1 MGWNAAKPSS
11 VSPCWHSG
19 SLRYYCH
26 QENKHSGIINQ
37 CKMKQRGPAQL
48 IWNWFNDSPVNT
60 HLPSRKQES
69 RLISTDMPLSAPCI
83 WQSHLDL
90 AWFANI
96 KKKNKT
102 KNLMGFL
109 KLWGKVTDGGKVGD
123 RNDNLAVA
131 CCFWAYK
138 ILAFLRKE
146 TPGHASKWF

>member
-1 MGWNAAKPSS
+1 MLTFWEPLILLSPSI
-11 VSPCWHSG
+11 
-19 SLRYYCH
+19 
-26 QENKHSGIINQ
+26 ENKHSGIINQ

-60 HLPSRKQES
+60 HLPSGKQES
-69 RLISTDMPLSAPCI
+69 WLTSTDMPLSAPCS

-96 KKKNKT
+96 KKKKNKT

-138 ILAFLRKE
+138 ILGFPKKRRKE
-146 TPGHASKWF
+146 TPGRASKWFEK